1 MGILLDAR
9 LQAAAELVRNGGY
22 LCDVG
27 SDHAYLPCALALS
40 GKIAG
45 GMAMDINAGPLQNA
59 RHTIMEAGVSDRIIT
74 RLSDGLDA
82 LSDEEQQ
89 KITDIAV
96 CGMGGELIDAI
107 LSRADWIR
115 NAEKSLILQPMT
127 QIPHL
132 RRRLY
137 ASGFAI
143 EREIPVVD
151 KNHLYTVML
160 ARYTGKSE
168 EIDELF
174 AQVGKVPESGCE
186 QAADYLGIVAGRLR
200 KAAMGML
207 RSEAKQEE
215 GAKQM
220 ALSEEILR
228 LSPNR
233 LNVTVGDVYAMME
246 EWAPF
251 ASQCGWDNSGLQT
264 GSMANIVTGVVLAL
278 DCTDAVIDYA
288 AKTGANVIITHHP
301 LIFDKLSAVLDDTP
315 VAKLVQNRISLI
327 CAHTN
332 LDMAKEGVSDCLAQA
347 LGLTECVGFGED
359 NVGRIGILEHSMMPE
374 EFAALIKSR
383 LKTAVTYWDSGREIR
398 RVALV
403 SGAGSDFA
411 ADAAA
416 LGADAYLT
424 GELKH
429 NYFADLSA
437 TGMSMFAAG
446 HYATERVVLPKIKE
460 KIQKA
465 FIGLPVQI
473 FELQQLKY
481 I

>member
-9 LQAAAELVRNGGY
+9 LQAAAALVREGGY

-40 GKIAG
+40 GKITG
-45 GMAMDINAGPLQNA
+45 GMAMDINDGPLENA
-59 RHTIMEAGVSDRIIT
+59 RHTISESGVSDRIIT

-82 LSDEEQQ
+82 LSEEEQQ
-89 KITDIAV
+89 RITDITI

-107 LSRADWIR
+107 LSRADWVK
-115 NAEKSLILQPMT
+115 NADKSLILQPMT
-127 QIPHL
+127 QIPYL

-137 ASGFAI
+137 QQGFAI

-160 ARYTGKSE
+160 ARYTGE
-168 EIDELF
+168 PMEIDELF
-174 AQVGKVPESGCE
+174 AQVGRVPESGCK
-186 QAADYLGIVAGRLR
+186 QAADYLSIVAGRLK

-207 RSEAKQEE
+207 RSASRQQEGE
-215 GAKQM
+215 NRM
-220 ALSEEILR
+220 ALSEEILCLFPDR
-228 LSPNR
+228 QK
-233 LNVTVGDVYAMME
+233 VTVGDVYAMMDA
-246 EWAPF
+246 WAPF
-251 ASQCGWDNSGLQT
+251 DSQCGWDNSGLQT
-264 GSMANIVTGVVLAL
+264 GSKANIVTGAVLAL
-278 DCTDAVIDYA
+278 DCTAAVIDYCI
-288 AKTGANVIITHHP
+288 KTGANLIITHHP
-301 LIFDKLSAVLDDTP
+301 LIFSKLSAVLDGTS

-332 LDMAKEGVSDCLAQA
+332 LDMAKEGVSDCLAEVI
-347 LGLTECVGFGED
+347 GLTECINFGED
-359 NVGRIGILEHSMMPE
+359 NVGRIGILGHSVKPE
-374 EFAALIKSR
+374 EFAAMLKSR

-411 ADAAA
+411 ADAAT

-429 NYFADLSA
+429 NYFADLSV

-446 HYATERVVLPKIKE
+446 HYATERMVLPKIKE
-460 KIQKA
+460 KLQKA

-473 FELQQLKY
+473 FELEQLKY
-481 I
+481 M